1 MVTWYKF
8 TFAVWR
14 KRESLSLYYVRFYV
28 KRYREG
34 STSGAVVRALASHQC
49 GPGSNPGVDVTCG
62 LSLLLVLFLA
72 PRVFSPGSPVFFSP
86 QKLTFSN
93 SISTRNCKTTEP
105 LCDCVTPKSLL
116 IMIMIM
122 MIIIIIGSLEF
133 IRVIYSF
140 IAVLKSHQP
149 WPPRLLADV
158 QNFH

>member
-1 MVTWYKF
+1 MVPWYKF

-14 KRESLSLYYVRFYV
+14 KRESLSLYYVRFSL

-34 STSGAVVRALASHQC
+34 SKDGAVVRALASHQC
-49 GPGSNPGVDVTCG
+49 DPGSNPGVDAICG
-62 LSLLLVLFLA
+62 LSLLLVLSLA
-72 PRVFSPGSPVFFSP
+72 PRGFSPGSPVFPSP
-86 QKLTFSN
+86 QKPTFSN

-122 MIIIIIGSLEF
+122 MIIIIIASLEF

-149 WPPRLLADV
+149 WPPRLLPDV
-158 QNFH
+158 QTFH